1 MSCMEKLAI
10 KHALA
15 IELVK
20 TFAQRKDMSP
30 SGIVEMAFHTAGL
43 VVDEITEEAEEAMAQ
58 CKCDQQ
64 QEEVAVRDELA
75 RILDSFFKSTQRSQV

>member
-1 MSCMEKLAI
+1 MSCIEQLEI

-20 TFAQRKDMSP
+20 AFAQREDLAP
-30 SGIVEMAFHTAGL
+30 SDIVGMAFHTAGL
-43 VVDEITEEAEEAMAQ
+43 VVNEITAEAEAVMAQ

-64 QEEVAVRDELA
+64 QEQVAVQDELA